1 MQHNPFLNLS
11 RRGFFF
17 LSSTDLL
24 FVFVLCVF
32 PSGWLVDTTNDFSYA
47 FYLSGSC
54 LLTSAAFVILVDHLV
69 QKRAAQPGGHQASS
83 QAA

>member
-1 MQHNPFLNLS
+1 MQHNPFLNCH
-11 RRGFFF
+11 FMDFF

-32 PSGWLVDTTNDFSYA
+32 PSGWLVDTTKDFSYA

-54 LLTSAAFVILVDHLV
+54 LIASAAFVVLVDHLV
-69 QKRAAQPGGHQASS
+69 QRRATQTGGQQAGS
-83 QAA
+83 QVA